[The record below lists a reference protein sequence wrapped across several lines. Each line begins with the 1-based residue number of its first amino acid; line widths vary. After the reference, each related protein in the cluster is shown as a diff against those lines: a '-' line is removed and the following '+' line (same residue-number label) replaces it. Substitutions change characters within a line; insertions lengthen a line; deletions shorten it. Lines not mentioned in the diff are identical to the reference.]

1 MIAVMVG
8 IPASAFYQ
16 PNEVI
21 CAQNI
26 LVLRSP
32 FVNEYSALF
41 LCTII
46 EKEKY
51 RFSYGRT
58 LSKGYIAQHKIKLPA
73 IKRMVEGNEIYEPDW
88 QFMEDYIKS
97 LPYSKNIEPSDPNE
111 VVDELVEMKK
121 EMIKMRR
128 AMEAKQSGQIVN
140 YGTININDNSKNYR
154 LE

>member
-1 MIAVMVG
+1 
-8 IPASAFYQ
+8 
-16 PNEVI
+16 
-21 CAQNI
+21 
-26 LVLRSP
+26 
-32 FVNEYSALF
+32 
-41 LCTII
+41 
-46 EKEKY
+46 
-51 RFSYGRT
+51 
-58 LSKGYIAQHKIKLPA
+58 
-73 IKRMVEGNEIYEPDW
+73 MVEGNEIYEPDW